1 MLMVELALIH
11 QPERLQQRL
20 EEAPLSPGVYFFK
33 DRHDN
38 ILYIGKSKRLRSRI
52 QSYFRKDHHLSP
64 RLSLMVQQIAEIEY
78 IVTDTETEALVLEA
92 NLIKQHQPY
101 YNVLLK
107 DDKTYPYVCIT
118 WSEDYPRIF
127 ITRKRRLTHP
137 KDRYYGPY
145 VDAFQL
151 RQTLALIYRLFPL
164 RQRSKPL
171 FPDRPCLNYQI
182 GRCPG
187 VCQKLIRPEDYRQTV
202 AQIAMIFQG
211 RTEELIAKL
220 KEKMQHFAAEMN
232 FEAAAQVRDQIRRLA
247 GLGEQPKVTL
257 PDEDAMLDAVAL
269 AMDDQ
274 YVCIQ
279 LFQMRVGRLVGQLGF
294 FTQRQGDEPGAILQR
309 VLEEHY
315 TQVEGVEIPPL
326 ILVQYDLPE
335 GELLGNFLS
344 EKRQGKVKIHV
355 PQRSQKAELIQL
367 VMRNA
372 ELELQRR
379 QRAVEAN
386 LLALQDLAEL
396 LNLSDIPHRLE
407 AYDIS
412 HLQGTNVVASR
423 VVFID
428 GQPAKQ
434 HYRHYHIKNAQV
446 APGHSDDFASM
457 AEVISRRFAPW
468 MHDPERQTIGDPDWP
483 DLVVIDGGKGQL
495 SAVLKVL
502 NPWPFAED
510 LTVIALAKKQEEVY
524 VPGRSTPL
532 VSDPEQPGMQLLRR
546 LRDEAHRFALK
557 FHRQQRTRRY
567 RYRTLAQIPGLGHHR
582 QERLLAYFHSLDMIQ
597 AATPEQLAQVPG
609 IGTRLAQQFY
619 QYFHPQPE

>member
-1 MLMVELALIH
+1 MVAPTLIH
-11 QPERLQQRL
+11 HPERLQQRL
-20 EEAPLSPGVYFFK
+20 AEAPQEPGVYFFK
-33 DRHDN
+33 DRQDN
-38 ILYIGKSKRLRSRI
+38 LLYIGKSKRLRSRL
-52 QSYFRKDHHLSP
+52 QSYFRQDHRLSP
-64 RLSLMVQQIAEIEY
+64 RIALMVQQISEIEFL
-78 IVTDTETEALVLEA
+78 VTDTETEALILEA

-101 YNVLLK
+101 YNILLK

-127 ITRKRRLTHP
+127 ITRKRRLSHP
-137 KDRYYGPY
+137 QDRYYGPY
-145 VDAFQL
+145 VDALQL
-151 RQTLALIYRLFPL
+151 RQTLGLMYRLFPL
-164 RQRSKPL
+164 RQRPKPL

-187 VCQKLIRPEDYRQTV
+187 VCQKLITPADYRQTV
-202 AQIAMIFQG
+202 AHVAMIFQG
-211 RTEELIAKL
+211 RTEELLAKL
-220 KEKMQHFAAEMN
+220 AQKMQAFAQNMN
-232 FEAAAQVRDQIRRLA
+232 FEAAAQVRDQMQRLSS
-247 GLGEQPKVTL
+247 LGTQPKVSL
-257 PDEDAMLDAVAL
+257 PDEQAILDAVAL

-279 LFQMRVGRLVGQLGF
+279 LFQMRAGRLVGQLGF

-335 GELLGNFLS
+335 VELLSHFLS
-344 EKRQGKVKIHV
+344 EKRQSKVKIHT
-355 PQRSQKAELIQL
+355 PQRLHKAELIQM

-379 QRAVEAN
+379 QRAVAAN
-386 LLALQDLAEL
+386 LFALNDLAEL
-396 LNLSDIPHRLE
+396 LNLADLPHRME

-434 HYRHYHIKNAQV
+434 HYRHYHIKNPQV

-457 AEVISRRFAPW
+457 AEVIGRRFAPW
-468 MHDPERQTIGDPDWP
+468 MRDPARATFGDPDWP

-495 SAVLKVL
+495 SAAMKVL
-502 NPWPFAED
+502 NSWSFAEH
-510 LTVIALAKKQEEVY
+510 LSVIALAKKQEEVY
-524 VPGRSTPL
+524 VPGSQTPL
-532 VSDPEQPGMQLLRR
+532 ACDPEQPGMQLLRR
-546 LRDEAHRFALK
+546 LRDEAHRFAVK
-557 FHRQQRTRRY
+557 FHRQQRSRRY
-567 RYRTLAQIPGLGHHR
+567 RYATLAQIPGLGHQR
-582 QERLLAYFHSLDMIQ
+582 QKQLLAYFHSLDMIQ
-597 AATPEQLAQVPG
+597 AATAEQLAQVPG
-609 IGTRLAQQFY
+609 IGSRLAQQIY
-619 QYFHPQPE
+619 QYFHPQS

>member
-1 MLMVELALIH
+1 MTASPLIH

-20 EEAPLSPGVYFFK
+20 AEAPLEPGVYFFK
-33 DRHDN
+33 DRQDN
-38 ILYIGKSKRLRSRI
+38 ILYIGKSKRLRSRL
-52 QSYFRKDHHLSP
+52 QSYFRNDQRLSP
-64 RLSLMVQQIAEIEY
+64 RIALMVQHISEIEF
-78 IVTDTETEALVLEA
+78 IVTDTETEALILEA
-92 NLIKQHQPY
+92 NLIKQHQPH
-101 YNVLLK
+101 YNILLK

-127 ITRKRRLTHP
+127 ITRKRRFTHP

-145 VDAFQL
+145 VDTFQL
-151 RQTLALIYRLFPL
+151 RQTLGLMYRLFPL
-164 RQRSKPL
+164 RQRPKPL

-187 VCQKLIRPEDYRQTV
+187 VCQKLISPEEYHQTV
-202 AQIAMIFQG
+202 AQVAMIFQG
-211 RTEELIAKL
+211 RTEELLAKL
-220 KEKMQHFAAEMN
+220 SQKMHTFAQEMN
-232 FEAAAQVRDQIRRLA
+232 FEAAAQVRDQMRRLA
-247 GLGEQPKVTL
+247 GLGEQPKVNL
-257 PDEDAMLDAVAL
+257 PDEHAILDAVAL

-279 LFQMRVGRLVGQLGF
+279 LFQMRAGRLVGQLGF
-294 FTQRQGDEPGAILQR
+294 FTQRQGDEPGAIIQR

-335 GELLGNFLS
+335 GELLSHFLS
-344 EKRQGKVKIHV
+344 EKRQAKVKIHT
-355 PQRSQKAELIQL
+355 PQRLQKAELINM

-372 ELELQRR
+372 ELELNRR
-379 QRAVEAN
+379 QRAIEAN
-386 LLALQDLAEL
+386 LFALNDLAEL
-396 LNLSDIPHRLE
+396 LNLPDIPHRME

-434 HYRHYHIKNAQV
+434 HYRHYHIKNPQV
-446 APGHSDDFASM
+446 GPGHSDDFASM

-468 MHDPERQTIGDPDWP
+468 MRDPERATWGDADWP

-495 SAVLKVL
+495 SAAMQVLK
-502 NPWPFAED
+502 PWPFAEH

-524 VPGRSTPL
+524 LPGNRTPV

-557 FHRQQRTRRY
+557 FHRQQRSRRQ
-567 RYRTLAQIPGLGHHR
+567 RYSTLAQIPGLGHQR
-582 QERLLAYFHSLDMIQ
+582 QQQLFAYFHSLDMIQ
-597 AATPEQLAQVPG
+597 AATAEQLAQVPG
-609 IGTRLAQQFY
+609 IGPRLAQQIY
-619 QYFHPQPE
+619 EYFHPQAG